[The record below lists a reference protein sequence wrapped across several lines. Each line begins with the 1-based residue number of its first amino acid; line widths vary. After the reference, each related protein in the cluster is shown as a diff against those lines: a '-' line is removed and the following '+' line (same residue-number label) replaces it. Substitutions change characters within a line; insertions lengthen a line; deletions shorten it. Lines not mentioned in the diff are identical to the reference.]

1 MDYKLATTLG
11 ILRPTTTIM
20 PRAKRP
26 ETPPSP
32 SLSIPFPRDPDFIDR
47 RTILDQL
54 HRRSA
59 ASGSQTALVGL
70 GGIGKSQLAIEYAY
84 QAHERSPKTWIFW
97 VHASNAARF
106 EQSYRELA
114 DDVKLFGRRDPK
126 ANIFKLVHD
135 WLRDST
141 NGKWILILDNVD
153 DAHFL
158 RNIITVEPMDNAHAQ
173 ALFEKKLGKQDGSQD
188 IMELAATLNF
198 IPLAIVQAAAYISD
212 PDRDCSVRHYLDE
225 FQKNDRKK
233 IRLLGR
239 EESQFR
245 RDWEAK
251 NSVLTTWQISFDSI
265 RQSRQSA
272 ADLLSLMS
280 FFDRQGI
287 PEALLRNRIERDVKE
302 TYSDDENDRASQ
314 SSVTD
319 EFNDDILKLRRYSLI
334 SINVDRTTFNMHSL
348 VQLATRRWLEA
359 NGELEKWKCQYIQNL
374 NAEFPNGEYEN
385 WEQCQILFPHAKSA
399 ARQQPQGRDA
409 SIEWASVL
417 YKAAWYDWR
426 KGNGAEG
433 AKLSVTAI
441 KTWKK
446 YLGLEHEKTLNSMSM
461 VGLIHLLQGRWKE
474 AEELFVQVME
484 TFKTVLG
491 AEHPDTL
498 TSMANLGLTYQDQGR
513 WNEAEKLEVQVIET
527 CKTVLGAEHP
537 LTLTSMANLASTYRY
552 QGRWNEAEKLDVQV
566 MEIRKTVL
574 GAEHPS
580 MLTSMANLALT
591 YQDQGRWNE
600 AEKLEVQV
608 MEISKTVLGA
618 EHPDTLTTV
627 NNLAYT
633 WKSQGKLQ
641 DATKCCSLGKNSRCL
656 CGEFQ
661 QDLQQQ
667 WLPPSQPVTN
677 TSIYLMTKDDQ
688 LLYYSLETILSSS
701 LPEHRRPRQKVKT
714 YKMLISSAPPY
725 PCTIQ
730 LEKGN
735 GKLCKSNQFRNFF
748 PHLGITVKIVNG
760 DNPDNFAKLID
771 ENTKALYIESMGNP
785 RYNVPDF
792 ESFARLEHDNGIPL
806 IIDNKFGCGGY
817 LVRPFEHGADI
828 VTHSCTKWIGGHGTT
843 IAGVVVGPGNFDWGK
858 NPKKFPYFNEP
869 SPSYHGMK
877 FYEKFGRLAFAIR
890 ARTEILRD
898 LGCAPNPFAAFLMLQ
913 GLETLS
919 VLVDRIVSNAMALAK
934 WLQSNEHVSWVSY
947 PGLED
952 HPSHQLAKKYFK
964 RGFRD
969 LVWYQGRCCGWN
981 QSPG

>member
-1 MDYKLATTLG
+1 
-11 ILRPTTTIM
+11 
-20 PRAKRP
+20 
-26 ETPPSP
+26 
-32 SLSIPFPRDPDFIDR
+32 
-47 RTILDQL
+47 
-54 HRRSA
+54 
-59 ASGSQTALVGL
+59 
-70 GGIGKSQLAIEYAY
+70 
-84 QAHERSPKTWIFW
+84 
-97 VHASNAARF
+97 
-106 EQSYRELA
+106 
-114 DDVKLFGRRDPK
+114 
-126 ANIFKLVHD
+126 
-135 WLRDST
+135 
-141 NGKWILILDNVD
+141 
-153 DAHFL
+153 
-158 RNIITVEPMDNAHAQ
+158 MDNAHAQ

-359 NGELEKWKCQYIQNL
+359 NGELEKWKYQYIQNL

-527 CKTVLGAEHP
+527 CKTVLGAEHS

-552 QGRWNEAEKLDVQV
+552 QGRWNEAEKLDIQV

-618 EHPDTLTTV
+618 EHPDTLTTM

-641 DATKCCSLGKNSRCL
+641 DAVTIMKKCSHLRSKILGPSHPASKSSSRALSNWMDEHNTLSDQMLLTGKKFPLPLRGVSAGPPAAVVTAQSACDEHINL
-656 CGEFQ
+656 PYDQRRSAAILFLGNHPLIIAARTPSPAPEG
-661 QDLQQQ
+661 QDLQ
-667 WLPPSQPVTN
+667 
-677 TSIYLMTKDDQ
+677 D
-688 LLYYSLETILSSS
+688 
-701 LPEHRRPRQKVKT
+701 
-714 YKMLISSAPPY
+714 
-725 PCTIQ
+725 
-730 LEKGN
+730 
-735 GKLCKSNQFRNFF
+735 SNQFRNFF

-969 LVWYQGRCCGWN
+969 LVCHVGKTLALHPWSRTHKQLKPEERIASGVTEI
-981 QSPG
+981 SPTSSPISKKLLQR